1 MEASSPPE
9 SVLSVSVSDPVTQG
23 EGPRS
28 FVTFRVATTTDM
40 AQFKWRSFS
49 VIRRFRD
56 FAWFHDR
63 LGDLYPGAQTRTTR
77 VVVLAGCKQRTGGR
91 GTGLYTAR
99 EKTFCRQLLQTRQA
113 LPCDVRSPSA
123 PGLNAAP
130 ACALTQVWS
139 SLRCR
144 RSGWPPSS

>member
-1 MEASSPPE
+1 MEASSPSE
-9 SVLSVSVSDPVTQG
+9 SVLTVTVSDPVTQG

-63 LGDLYPGAQTRTTR
+63 LGDLYPGAQTRTHTVALRTTR

-91 GTGLYTAR
+91 AR
-99 EKTFCRQLLQTRQA
+99 EDLLRTAPPDKTTSCA
-113 LPCDVRSPSA
+113 LHCPSA
-123 PGLNAAP
+123 PGLNAVP
-130 ACALTQVWS
+130 ACALTQAWS